1 MQPEL
6 SHKEAFKEAARNWGV
21 SDANPQKRQA
31 LEGGPSA
38 LPPPVEGEGEGG
50 DMGIGGAVEDG
61 EDGAAADDLLKS
73 GVDDEPGALGEGV
86 AADAPALAEQNDS
99 LPPADDSAPVE
110 QGAPAEPAAEPA
122 AEAPV
127 PMPEPVA
134 EPVAAPVTEPKPEE
148 VPEAAGGEGVGG
160 GLGEDDGDDD
170 DAF

>member
-1 MQPEL
+1 M
-6 SHKEAFKEAARNWGV
+6 
-21 SDANPQKRQA
+21 
-31 LEGGPSA
+31 
-38 LPPPVEGEGEGG
+38 LPPSPFAASFSGTILATTEAELAL
-50 DMGIGGAVEDG
+50 AVGSDNYVAFT
-61 EDGAAADDLLKS
+61 D
-73 GVDDEPGALGEGV
+73 PHMNRRLGEE
-86 AADAPALAEQNDS
+86 EQNDS